1 MKSNLNNQLNET
13 LAKLEQVADGI
24 DLHKNDPGFLI
35 ANEGESLRALKTQLE
50 DARQEYVT
58 SENAARIKH
67 DVYMVKLKESEESL
81 TKLSSIITGL
91 YGKRNQVIADF
102 GLLPYKKP
110 GRNGSSKTNGE
121 ASQQSS

>member
-1 MKSNLNNQLNET
+1 
-13 LAKLEQVADGI
+13 
-24 DLHKNDPGFLI
+24 
-35 ANEGESLRALKTQLE
+35 
-50 DARQEYVT
+50 
-58 SENAARIKH
+58 
-67 DVYMVKLKESEESL
+67 MVKLKESEESL

-121 ASQQSS
+121 ATQPTS